1 MTINQN
7 DDENDDL
14 NDNVNDNGYGEGEDG
29 DGDEANFDGID
40 DRMDYEHYKESRLI
54 GNGNIDGNNDDPV
67 GHGGSPIILMRK
79 NLQNRRRQ
87 QRDKIPPLTA
97 TKKFHQLIVK
107 SPLKVR
113 GDTDQSEDVQLTK
126 EGETMTFYL

>member
-1 MTINQN
+1 MEETLEQKSCLRPKRGCLRHFKACDSFQKPLTNKMGSQN
-7 DDENDDL
+7 D
-14 NDNVNDNGYGEGEDG
+14 VNTPIKT
-29 DGDEANFDGID
+29 FDGLPETQTMLPLSWKILNS
-40 DRMDYEHYKESRLI
+40 K
-54 GNGNIDGNNDDPV
+54 
-67 GHGGSPIILMRK
+67 IILIRK
-79 NLQNRRRQ
+79 KMQNRRRR